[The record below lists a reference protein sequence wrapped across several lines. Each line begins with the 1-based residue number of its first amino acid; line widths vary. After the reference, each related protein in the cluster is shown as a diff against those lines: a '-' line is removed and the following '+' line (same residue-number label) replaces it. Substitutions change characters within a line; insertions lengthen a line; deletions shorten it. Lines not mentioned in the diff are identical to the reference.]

1 MTLKAR
7 SARLE
12 LCKLSHLLRAWQK
25 IAKRNRRSHGLDQ
38 VTIEAFQDNLQQH
51 LQEISS
57 QLGSGTYRFSPARG
71 ALVPKGD
78 GGRRPIKVP
87 AVRDRVVLKAIQL
100 LIENRFSA
108 FNLDCSFGYVKGR
121 NVRDA
126 IERVERLAKEGYATV
141 LEADIRSF
149 FDTVDR
155 DLLIKRFIGRIRFRS
170 LVGLVEEA
178 LRAEVGNLEMF
189 TDEERGLFPGAES
202 GIPQGGV
209 LSPMLANFYLYP
221 FDKAM
226 TDAGFRVIRYADD
239 FVVMCK
245 TQQEAN
251 DAWNLA
257 RKILEDELRL
267 ELHPLGGPQ
276 SKTRIQPFNKGV
288 EFLGVR
294 FGGNRVL
301 PCDKVVEKFRKRVKA
316 ILSNKD
322 LSLLATLRRLS
333 NTIVGWGQFYA
344 DLDVQQ
350 LYSELDPFILRELST
365 YFRQHQFLFQ
375 GRNLSNRQRKLLGIP
390 ALVNLTRGKKR
401 PA

>member
-1 MTLKAR
+1 MQVEK
-7 SARLE
+7 SAQSL
-12 LCKLSHLLRAWQK
+12 AK

-38 VTIEAFQDNLQQH
+38 VTIEDFAENLQHH
-51 LQEISS
+51 LQDISNHLS
-57 QLGSGTYRFSPARG
+57 KGTYRFTPARG

-78 GGRRPIKVP
+78 GGLRPIKVP

-100 LIENRFSA
+100 LIEDRFSK

-121 NVRDA
+121 GVGNA
-126 IERVERLAKEGYATV
+126 IERVESLAKEGYVIV

-155 DLLIKRFIGRIRFRS
+155 DLLIKRFVSQIRLRS
-170 LVGLVEEA
+170 LVRLVEEA
-178 LRAEVGNLEMF
+178 LQAEVGNLDAF
-189 TDEERGLFPGAES
+189 TDEEKGLFPGAES

-226 TDAGFRVIRYADD
+226 TNAGFRVIRYADD

-245 TQQEAN
+245 TKQEAT

-257 RKILEDELRL
+257 RQILEGELKL
-267 ELHPLGGPQ
+267 KLHPLGGPQ

-301 PCDKVVEKFRKRVKA
+301 PSDKVVERFRKRVKT

-322 LSLLATLRRLS
+322 LSLLVTLRRLS

-344 DLDVQQ
+344 ALDVQQ
-350 LYSELDPFILRELST
+350 LYSDLDPFILRELSA

-390 ALVNLTRGKKR
+390 ALINFIRLKNR
-401 PA
+401 PMAKG